1 MRLEPTRLL
10 SASPVVPPRR
20 EVHGFTA
27 LCVYTSRDG
36 PMGPAGLLRGRA
48 LHPPIPRDVHVV
60 GLRREIKVAISM
72 AATRIY

>member
-1 MRLEPTRLL
+1 MQRLTVSLGVGLEKETMRLEPTRLL

-48 LHPPIPRDVHVV
+48 LHPPYPV
-60 GLRREIKVAISM
+60 M
-72 AATRIY
+72 FT